1 MYQIFTI
8 KICYKKIAQK
18 TIERESIC
26 NDRMN
31 IKLKIQF
38 S

>member
-1 MYQIFTI
+1 MYQIYTI
-8 KICYKKIAQK
+8 KIYYKKIAQK

-31 IKLKIQF
+31 KT
-38 S
+38 

>member
-1 MYQIFTI
+1 MYQVFTI
-8 KICYKKIAQK
+8 RIYYKKIEQI

-31 IKLKIQF
+31 KA
-38 S
+38 